1 MSVMTYFMEFDE
13 SMKAIRPS
21 DNTRLRMP
29 TRGGALEVHV
39 YEAKHRIGGACLAAV
54 PRTPENLVVLGL
66 GADVGQLSDWIVP
79 PFPLLNNAFRK
90 GGPFVRDG
98 KVESVPGDFDPAK
111 VAVSGDV
118 YRPGLP
124 GFVPTELKDEI
135 PLDADSVDTT
145 KWSIEKWIGGS
156 GVRDATDEERNY
168 QLIPWAFCPIGF
180 LDLWLEQYRCYHL
193 GVDIPT
199 ELSPPDEDID
209 HDAQESESA
218 SGLKMRRVELDASAG
233 ELEGQHS
240 VYIQVVVGSDLDEAV
255 AATGHEANGYFLEG
269 LGEYFKSTGQ
279 IDGSVQFDPEGQG
292 IGIYGDPKHVEK
304 VQVVFGEI
312 AEAPAEM
319 AGLVEKAEAAGVEF
333 DD

>member
-1 MSVMTYFMEFDE
+1 MTYFMQFDE

-21 DNTRLRMP
+21 DNTRLCMP
-29 TRGGALEVHV
+29 TRGGDLEMHV
-39 YEAKHRIGGACLAAV
+39 YEANHRSGAACLVAV
-54 PRTPENLVVLGL
+54 PRTAENFAVLGL
-66 GADVGQLSDWIVP
+66 GADVGPSSEWIVP
-79 PFPLLNNAFRK
+79 PFPLLKSAFRR

-111 VAVSGDV
+111 VVVGGDK

-124 GFVPTELKDEI
+124 GFVPRELNDEI
-135 PLDADSVDTT
+135 PLDVDSVDSSV
-145 KWSIEKWIGGS
+145 WRIRRWVS
-156 GVRDATDEERNY
+156 GAATRAATDEERSY
-168 QLIPWAFCPIGF
+168 QLIPWGFLSIGF

-240 VYIQVVVGSDLDEAV
+240 VYIQVVVGSELDEAV
-255 AATGHEANGYFLEG
+255 SATGQEANGYFLEG
-269 LGEYFKSTGQ
+269 LGEYLRLTGQ

-304 VQVVFGEI
+304 IQVVFAEI
-312 AEAPAEM
+312 AEAPAEI
-319 AGLVEKAEAAGVEF
+319 AGLIEKAEAAGVEF

>member
-1 MSVMTYFMEFDE
+1 MTYFMLFDE

-21 DNTRLRMP
+21 DNTRLCMP
-29 TRGGALEVHV
+29 TRGGDLEVHV
-39 YEAKHRIGGACLAAV
+39 YEAEHRIGGACLVAV
-54 PRTPENLVVLGL
+54 PRTPENLAVLGL
-66 GADVGQLSDWIVP
+66 GVDVGSGSDWIVP
-79 PFPLLNNAFRK
+79 PFPLLKNAFRR

-111 VAVSGDV
+111 VVVGGNE

-135 PLDADSVDTT
+135 PLDVDSVDSSDWRIRRWVT
-145 KWSIEKWIGGS
+145 GS
-156 GVRDATDEERNY
+156 ATRAATDEERDY
-168 QLIPWAFCPIGF
+168 QLIPWVLYPIGF

-199 ELSPPDEDID
+199 ELSRPDEDID
-209 HDAQESESA
+209 HGAQESESA

-240 VYIQVVVGSDLDEAV
+240 VYIQVVVGSDLDKAV

-269 LGEYFKSTGQ
+269 LAEYFKSTAQ
-279 IDGSVQFDPEGQG
+279 IDGSVQFDPEGEG

-304 VQVVFGEI
+304 VQTVFGEI
-312 AEAPAEM
+312 AETPAEM
-319 AGLVEKAEAAGVEF
+319 AGLVEKAEAAGIEF

>member
-1 MSVMTYFMEFDE
+1 MTYFMEFDE

-29 TRGGALEVHV
+29 TRGGDLEVHV
-39 YEAKHRIGGACLAAV
+39 YEAKHRSGGACLAAV
-54 PRTPENLVVLGL
+54 PRTAENLVVLGL
-66 GADVGQLSDWIVP
+66 GADVGSGSDWIVP
-79 PFPLLNNAFRK
+79 PFPLLKNAFRK

-98 KVESVPGDFDPAK
+98 KVEFVPGDFDPAK
-111 VAVSGDV
+111 VAVGGDE

-124 GFVPTELKDEI
+124 GFVPIELKDGI
-135 PLDADSVDTT
+135 PLDVDSVDSSD
-145 KWSIEKWIGGS
+145 WNIEMWLRGS
-156 GVRDATDEERNY
+156 AIRPATEEERGY
-168 QLIPWAFCPIGF
+168 QLVPWDLFSIGF

-193 GVDIPT
+193 GLEIPV
-199 ELSPPDEDID
+199 ELSRPDEDID

-218 SGLKMRRVELDASAG
+218 SGLKMRLVELGASAG
-233 ELEGQHS
+233 DLDGQHS
-240 VYIQVVVGSDLDEAV
+240 VYIQVVVDSDLDKAV

-269 LGEYFKSTGQ
+269 LAEYFKSTGQ

-304 VQVVFGEI
+304 VQAVFGEI
-312 AEAPAEM
+312 AEAPAEI
-319 AGLVEKAEAAGVEF
+319 AGLIEKAEAAGIEF

>member
-1 MSVMTYFMEFDE
+1 MTYFMLFDE

-29 TRGGALEVHV
+29 TRGGDLEVHV
-39 YEAKHRIGGACLAAV
+39 YEAKHRSGGACLVAV
-54 PRTPENLVVLGL
+54 PRTAENLAVLGL
-66 GADVGQLSDWIVP
+66 GADVGQSSEWIVP
-79 PFPLLNNAFRK
+79 PFPLLKSAVRK
-90 GGPFVRDG
+90 GGPFIREG

-111 VAVSGDV
+111 VAVGGDE

-135 PLDADSVDTT
+135 PLDVDSVDTANWRIRRWVT
-145 KWSIEKWIGGS
+145 GS
-156 GVRDATDEERNY
+156 ATRAATDEERTY
-168 QLIPWAFCPIGF
+168 QLIPWDLFSIGF

-199 ELSPPDEDID
+199 ELSPPDENID

-240 VYIQVVVGSDLDEAV
+240 VYIQVVVGSDLDKAV

-269 LGEYFKSTGQ
+269 LAGYFKSTAQ
-279 IDGSVQFDPEGQG
+279 IDGSVQFDPEGEG
-292 IGIYGDPKHVEK
+292 IGFYGDPKHVEK
-304 VQVVFGEI
+304 VQTVFGEI

-319 AGLVEKAEAAGVEF
+319 AGLVEKAEAVGIEF

>member
-1 MSVMTYFMEFDE
+1 MTYFMEFDE

-29 TRGGALEVHV
+29 TRGCDLEVHV
-39 YEAKHRIGGACLAAV
+39 YEAKHRSGGACLVAV
-54 PRTPENLVVLGL
+54 PRTPENLAVLGF
-66 GADVGQLSDWIVP
+66 GADVGSGSDWIVP
-79 PFPLLNNAFRK
+79 PFPLLKNAFRK
-90 GGPFVRDG
+90 GGPFIRDG

-111 VAVSGDV
+111 VAVGGDE

-135 PLDADSVDTT
+135 PLDVDSVDTSN
-145 KWSIEKWIGGS
+145 WSIRIWVGGM
-156 GVRDATDEERNY
+156 ATRRATVEERNY
-168 QLIPWAFCPIGF
+168 QLVPWVLYPIGF

-193 GVDIPT
+193 GVDVPT
-199 ELSPPDEDID
+199 ELSRPDEDID
-209 HDAQESESA
+209 HGVQESESA

-233 ELEGQHS
+233 ELEGQHT
-240 VYIQVVVGSDLDEAV
+240 VYIQVVVDSELDKAV

-269 LGEYFKSTGQ
+269 LAEYFKSTGQ
-279 IDGSVQFDPEGQG
+279 IDGSVQFYPEGEG
-292 IGIYGDPKHVEK
+292 IDIYGDPKHVEK
-304 VQVVFGEI
+304 VQAVFGEI

-319 AGLVEKAEAAGVEF
+319 AELVEKAEAAGVEF

>member
-1 MSVMTYFMEFDE
+1 MTYFMQFDV

-21 DNTRLRMP
+21 DNTRLCMP
-29 TRGGALEVHV
+29 TRGGDLEVHV
-39 YEAKHRIGGACLAAV
+39 YEAKHRSGGASLAAV
-54 PRTPENLVVLGL
+54 PRTPENLAVLGL
-66 GADVGQLSDWIVP
+66 GAGAGSGSDWIVP
-79 PFPLLNNAFRK
+79 PFPLLKNAFRK

-111 VAVSGDV
+111 VVVGGNE

-124 GFVPTELKDEI
+124 GFVPTEFKDEI
-135 PLDADSVDTT
+135 PLDVDSVDSSDWRIRRWVSGSATT
-145 KWSIEKWIGGS
+145 A
-156 GVRDATDEERNY
+156 ATDEERNY
-168 QLIPWAFCPIGF
+168 QLIPWVLYPIGF

-193 GVDIPT
+193 GVEIPT

-209 HDAQESESA
+209 HGAQESESA

-233 ELEGQHS
+233 ELEGQHT
-240 VYIQVVVGSDLDEAV
+240 VYIQVVVGSDLDKAV
-255 AATGHEANGYFLEG
+255 AATGHEASGYFLEG
-269 LGEYFKSTGQ
+269 LAEYFKLTGQ
-279 IDGSVQFDPEGQG
+279 IDGSVEFYPEGEG
-292 IGIYGDPKHVEK
+292 IDIYGDAKHVEK
-304 VQVVFGEI
+304 VQAVFWEI